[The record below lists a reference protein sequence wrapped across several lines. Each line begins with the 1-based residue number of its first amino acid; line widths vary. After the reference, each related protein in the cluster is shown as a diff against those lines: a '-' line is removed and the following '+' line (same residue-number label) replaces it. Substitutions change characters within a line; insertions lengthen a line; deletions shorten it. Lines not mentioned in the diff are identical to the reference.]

1 MKQLEAK
8 TSEYRREIV
17 RRSQIR
23 RRDHFAKQG
32 LCIQCGK
39 CPPLEGRT
47 LCQTCMDKQ
56 KAYTRK
62 YNAKKKLAKLNQ
74 TMSNEGK
81 S

>member
-1 MKQLEAK
+1 MEAK
-8 TSEYRREIV
+8 TLEYRREII
-17 RRSQIR
+17 RRSQVR
-23 RRDHFAKQG
+23 RRDYFAQHG

-47 LCQTCMDKQ
+47 LCQVCMDKQ

-74 TMSNEGK
+74 TMSKEDK